1 MKKDVALFIKKTSR
15 SSVEGLVRFVV
26 LLPYFFSVSTLL
38 RTLLYPWKNMTTKKE
53 IRGFSFQEWLSRA
66 FLNLSSRAIGFF
78 MRLSIL
84 LFFVLVEGAY
94 ICSLP
99 FLIILFYLTVL
110 PAKTI
115 LYLVQPSEEEVM
127 QKQKELF
134 IKSHCLKNEHQ
145 DAVHLW
151 FTVLWNA
158 RNQKALTP
166 PLARDWAFGYT
177 PSLDRYVDD
186 LTSPSYQ
193 SSPRHIVGRK
203 KELKQIEEVLSKSAE
218 ANVVIVGEEGVGK
231 HTVVDAL
238 ARLVYEG
245 QIGKQLSYKRVL
257 KLNMEKV
264 LTTYTD
270 PKQREALFEEL
281 LFEANEAGSIILVIE
296 NIDKYISYGEGRVDL
311 TTPLEKFANHSNIQF
326 VGITSPFFYQRFV
339 FANEKIN
346 RLFIKIDVQ
355 EISRDEALSAL
366 LEIIPSFERLYHC
379 IIPYET
385 ALAAIEKSEFYITY
399 IPFPEKAIDLL
410 DSTCTHVQRI
420 QRNKN
425 TNTYSVVSPEFIDTV
440 LSEKTHIPT
449 SLTDDMRS
457 KLLGLETLLSERV
470 LFQEEAISSL
480 SGALRRSFI
489 LLGKRKKPLATFL
502 FLGSTGIGKTETA
515 KALATLFFGSEK
527 YLTRF
532 DMSLYQSKEDIK
544 TLVGSLESG
553 IPGLLSKAVREQPFS
568 VLLLDELEKAHPD
581 LINIFLT
588 VIDEGYFVDGF
599 GKRVDCKNLII
610 IATSNAGADYTYKQ
624 QQVLSK
630 LNSAIAKDDES
641 KSDSSNNNVFIDYL
655 IQNKIYSPE
664 FLNRFDGVVVY
675 KSITE
680 DSVIILA
687 KKIVAGVQK
696 TLYSLYKIHIS
707 VSDDTLKAIIKK
719 GFNPAF
725 GARNLE
731 HVVTQELEDKVAS
744 LILQKNI
751 HEEETI
757 IL

>member
-1 MKKDVALFIKKTSR
+1 MKKDAVFFAKKIVRVYIKK
-15 SSVEGLVRFVV
+15 LVHFIVF
-26 LLPYFFSVSTLL
+26 LPYFFSVFTLL
-38 RTLLYPWKNMTTKKE
+38 RTLFYPWKNMTTKKN

-66 FLNLSSRAIGFF
+66 FLNFSSRGIGFF
-78 MRLSIL
+78 MRSSIIV
-84 LFFVLVEGAY
+84 FFLIVEFIY

-99 FLIILFYLTVL
+99 LLIVLLFITVL
-110 PAKTI
+110 PIKVG
-115 LYLVQPSEEEVM
+115 LYIVEPSEEEVM

-134 IKSHCLKNEHQ
+134 ITSHCLKKEHQ

-151 FTVLWNA
+151 FTALWDK
-158 RNQKALTP
+158 RNQKILTP

-177 PSLDRYVDD
+177 PTLDRYVDD

-193 SSPRHIVGRK
+193 ASPRHIVGRK
-203 KELKQIEEVLSKSAE
+203 RELKQIEEVLSKSAE
-218 ANVVIVGEEGVGK
+218 ANVILVGDEGVGK

-238 ARLVYEG
+238 AKLVYEG
-245 QIGKQLSYKRVL
+245 QIGKQLSYKRIL
-257 KLNMEKV
+257 KLNMEKI
-264 LTTYTD
+264 LTTCTD
-270 PKQREALFEEL
+270 PKQRESLFEDL

-311 TTPLEKFANHSNIQF
+311 TTPLEKFANHSHIQF
-326 VGITSPFFYQRFV
+326 IGITSPFFYQRFV

-346 RLFIKIDVQ
+346 RLFIKIDVL
-355 EISRDEALSAL
+355 EISRDEALGAL
-366 LEIIPSFERLYHC
+366 LETIPSFERTYRC
-379 IIPYET
+379 TIPYET

-410 DSTCTHVQRI
+410 DSTCAHVQRI
-420 QRNKN
+420 QREQN
-425 TNTYSVVSPEFIDTV
+425 TKGYYSVTPEYIDTV

-457 KLLGLETLLSERV
+457 KLLGLESLLSERV
-470 LFQEEAISSL
+470 LFQEEAISAL
-480 SGALRRSFI
+480 SAALRRSFI

-515 KALATLFFGSEK
+515 KSLASLFFGAEK

-553 IPGLLSKAVREQPFS
+553 MPGLLSKAIREQPFA

-630 LNSAIAKDDES
+630 LNSAI
-641 KSDSSNNNVFIDYL
+641 SSANEPRPDTSNSVFIDYL

-664 FLNRFDGVVVY
+664 FLNRFDGVIVY
-675 KSITE
+675 KSINE
-680 DSVIILA
+680 DSVLVLA
-687 KKIVAGVQK
+687 KKVVAGVQK

-707 VSDDTLKAIIKK
+707 VSDETLKGIIKK

-731 HVVTQELEDKVAS
+731 HIITQELEDKVAS

-757 IL
+757 LL